1 MKLDYL
7 FNDRHFYT
15 QLFKLA
21 LPITLQNLVISSLNL
36 VDTIMIGGLGESAIA
51 GVGLA
56 NQYYFLLNL
65 LLFGIVS
72 GSSIFTAQYWGSKDI
87 ANIRRV
93 LGICILTGG
102 SGAALFTLGGVL
114 FPKEI
119 LGIFSKDQDV
129 IILANSYLRVIL
141 FSYVVTAVSFAYSF
155 SLRSIGEVKT
165 PLVVSIIALGTNTI
179 LNYLLIYGKLGFPEM
194 GVAGAAVATV
204 ISRCLELAILLF
216 SVYSKNKVLAASFSE
231 LFAPSGYFIK
241 QFFKVTLPVILNES
255 MWGLGMTLYAIA
267 FARMGTDA
275 FASTNISGT
284 VEKIVWV
291 IFFGVGNAC
300 AVMIGNKIGSGDKNE
315 VFLYA
320 KRFAI
325 IGPAAALAM
334 GFIVIMLSPWVL
346 LPYKVSPQVL
356 QYAQYNL
363 IAFCLF
369 IWAKVF
375 NYINVVGIL
384 RSGGDTTFCLL
395 LDTGGVWLIGIPIA
409 FIGGLVLHLPIYI
422 VYGLVQIEEIVKLII
437 GIPRLVSKKWIN
449 DLTVESGKLPG

>member
-1 MKLDYL
+1 M
-7 FNDRHFYT
+7 
-15 QLFKLA
+15 
-21 LPITLQNLVISSLNL
+21 S
-36 VDTIMIGGLGESAIA
+36 
-51 GVGLA
+51 
-56 NQYYFLLNL
+56 
-65 LLFGIVS
+65 
-72 GSSIFTAQYWGSKDI
+72 
-87 ANIRRV
+87 
-93 LGICILTGG
+93 
-102 SGAALFTLGGVL
+102 
-114 FPKEI
+114 
-119 LGIFSKDQDV
+119 IFSKDRDV
-129 IILANSYLRVIL
+129 IILANDYMRVIL

-165 PLVVSIIALGTNTI
+165 PLVVSIIALGTNTV

-204 ISRCLELAILLF
+204 IARCLELAILLF
-216 SVYSKNKVLAASFSE
+216 SVYSKNKVLAASLSE

-300 AVMIGNKIGSGDKNE
+300 AVMIGNKIGSGDKDE

-325 IGPAAALAM
+325 IGPAAALVM
-334 GFIVIMLSPWVL
+334 GFIVILLSPWML

-356 QYAQYNL
+356 HYAQYNL

-449 DLTVESGKLPG
+449 DLTVETGNQPG